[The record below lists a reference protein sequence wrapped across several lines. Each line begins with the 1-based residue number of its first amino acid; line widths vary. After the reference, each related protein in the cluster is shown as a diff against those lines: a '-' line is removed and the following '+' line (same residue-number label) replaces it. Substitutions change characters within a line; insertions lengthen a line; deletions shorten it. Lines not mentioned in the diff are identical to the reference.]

1 MADRW
6 SAPSE
11 VEGSSRR
18 AKQREDRESFA
29 HRRTVNSLPIDGR
42 SKRKMKSLRMIISIL
57 GPVLG
62 MLVITLAGVRPAYLQ
77 TGQTPPAQ
85 RPDPSIQGTAEPFK
99 GITTD
104 GKVREGL
111 F

>member
-1 MADRW
+1 
-6 SAPSE
+6 
-11 VEGSSRR
+11 
-18 AKQREDRESFA
+18 
-29 HRRTVNSLPIDGR
+29 
-42 SKRKMKSLRMIISIL
+42 MKSLRMIISIL

-85 RPDPSIQGTAEPFK
+85 RPDPSIQGTAEAFK

-111 F
+111 FKIKSTGVSTAAVRKAADDPPEAKY